1 MDIIYLQMVNA
12 SRKNLKAHS
21 PFVRLASPRSIWAC
35 FMHTRLDD
43 LRLKLVNAGRNSV
56 EWSDKLLES

>member
-43 LRLKLVNAGRNSV
+43 LRLKLVNAGRNSAA
-56 EWSDKLLES
+56 